1 MSTETAVAKSLASA
15 GKRLESMSLL
25 CEMLAGQLERQGREF
40 EEINSAI
47 ASGRKQEERGHATP
61 GDIGPEMLA

>member
-1 MSTETAVAKSLASA
+1 
-15 GKRLESMSLL
+15 MSLL